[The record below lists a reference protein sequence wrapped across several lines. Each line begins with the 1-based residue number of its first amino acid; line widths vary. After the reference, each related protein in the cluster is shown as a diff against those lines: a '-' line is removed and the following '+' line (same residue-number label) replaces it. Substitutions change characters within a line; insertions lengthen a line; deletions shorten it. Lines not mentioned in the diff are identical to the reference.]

1 MDYYYKYLQAL
12 EDKNMLENITLF
24 LLVVLALFIIRN
36 WYNLYKKR
44 SYRKRNKKITAQL
57 EANQKAIANYDKQLQ
72 KLETTKQQLADKHT
86 EIFNLTTTLE
96 DYKQKFYN
104 TLTEKEQEITKQK
117 EQLYNQKNA
126 YERYVNF
133 KNVELNN
140 TRLGAHFIK
149 NVISQIYEDLEQTDS
164 NYKSFLGVNY
174 KFGSSKSKVPPIKA
188 LKNIFKLLDY
198 NVSAL
203 HKESTT
209 IEDELS
215 HINMFLDLIQY
226 LKPNARIKI
235 DDQLKKSQRHKLK
248 IKPTLFFPFVEN
260 ALKHGSLNDEQAF
273 ISIILKENENKQ
285 LSYCLVNSA
294 EQKENHINKVSKSS
308 NFGLNALQQLLNA
321 YYPNS
326 KLEHK
331 NLPNNQYLSELII
344 SLN

>member
-1 MDYYYKYLQAL
+1 MDYYYKYLQAIEDINIL
-12 EDKNMLENITLF
+12 EKITLI
-24 LLVVLALFIIRN
+24 LIGLLALVIIRN

-44 SYRKRNKKITAQL
+44 SYRKHNKKITAQL
-57 EANQKAIANYDKQLQ
+57 EANKTAIANYNKQTQ
-72 KLETTKQQLADKHT
+72 KLEATEQQLADKHT
-86 EIFNLTTTLE
+86 ELFKLNTTLE
-96 DYKQKFYN
+96 DYKQKFYS
-104 TLTEKEQEITKQK
+104 TLSEKEKEIAKQK
-117 EQLYNQKNA
+117 EQLDNQKNA

-149 NVISQIYEDLEQTDS
+149 NVISQIYEDLEQTDN
-164 NYKSFLGVNY
+164 NYKSFLGINY
-174 KFGSSKSKVPPIKA
+174 KFGKSKSKVPPIKA

-203 HKESTT
+203 HRENTT
-209 IEDELS
+209 IEEELS
-215 HINMFLDLIQY
+215 HISMFLELIQY
-226 LKPNARIKI
+226 LKPNAKINI
-235 DDQLKKSQRHKLK
+235 DDQLKKAQKHQLK

-260 ALKHGSLNDEQAF
+260 ALKHGSLNDEQSF
-273 ISIILKENENKQ
+273 ISIVLKENENNQ

-294 EQKENHINKVSKSS
+294 EQKENYINQASQTS